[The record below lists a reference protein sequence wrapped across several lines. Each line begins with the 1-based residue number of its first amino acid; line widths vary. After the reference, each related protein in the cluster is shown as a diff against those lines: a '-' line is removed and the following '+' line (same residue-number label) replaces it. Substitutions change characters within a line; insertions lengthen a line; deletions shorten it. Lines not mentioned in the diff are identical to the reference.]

1 VEISVKFLIQGGEK
15 MLPIPVPKKN
25 LILISLSL
33 LALAAMIVAFTP
45 NTTLADEGVPIKG
58 TFTIAFVFIESS
70 DACGAG
76 DTACIACTNLSGS
89 FIEAQGIGDTSRLG
103 ALFFQVRKC
112 LDSTSTN
119 PSGTLTL
126 TAPNGKDSLTA
137 TYTGAIGTADAES
150 FQPFSAK
157 LTFTEGTGRFL
168 DARGSANLTG
178 VASPNNVAF
187 FSIDGKLEFRD
198 RERDRD

>member
-1 VEISVKFLIQGGEK
+1 
-15 MLPIPVPKKN
+15 MRPNPVPKKN

-58 TFTIAFVFIESS
+58 TFTVTFVFIESA

-76 DTACIACTNLSGS
+76 DTACMVCTNPPSSGS

-103 ALFFQVRKC
+103 ALFFEVRKC
-112 LDSTSTN
+112 LDSTLT
-119 PSGTLTL
+119 PSSVAFTL
-126 TAPNGKDSLTA
+126 TAPNGKDSLTG
-137 TYTGAIGTADAES
+137 TLTGALGTGDSEG

-157 LTFTEGTGRFL
+157 LTFTEGTGRFR
-168 DARGSANLTG
+168 DARGSAKLTG
-178 VASPNNVAF
+178 VASPNNMAF
-187 FSIDGKLEFRD
+187 FSVDGKLEFRD
-198 RERDRD
+198 DD

>member
-1 VEISVKFLIQGGEK
+1 
-15 MLPIPVPKKN
+15 MWPNPVQKKN

-58 TFTIAFVFIESS
+58 TFTIAFVFITSS
-70 DACGAG
+70 GDCGAA
-76 DTACIACTNLSGS
+76 DAACIACTGLSGS

-103 ALFFQVRKC
+103 ALFFEVRKC
-112 LDSTSTN
+112 LDSTFTN
-119 PSGTLTL
+119 NSGTFTL

-137 TYTGAIGTADAES
+137 TYTGAIGTGDAEG

-157 LTFTEGTGRFL
+157 LTFTEGTGRFR
-168 DARGSANLTG
+168 DARGSAKLTG
-178 VASPNNVAF
+178 VASPSDVAF
-187 FSIDGKLEFRD
+187 FSVDGKLEFRD
-198 RERDRD
+198 DD

>member
-1 VEISVKFLIQGGEK
+1 

-25 LILISLSL
+25 LFLISLSL
-33 LALAAMIVAFTP
+33 LVLAAMIVAFAP

-58 TFTIAFVFIESS
+58 TFTVAFVFIESS
-70 DACGAG
+70 DACGAS
-76 DTACIACTNLSGS
+76 DTACMVCTNPPSSGS

-103 ALFFQVRKC
+103 ALFFEARKC
-112 LDSTSTN
+112 LDSTFTN